1 MTDRDSDSPIR
12 EDEIAEP
19 WRRLVGFLIDWMI
32 MVMATLILLS
42 VLQVDL
48 GASDAPRLPTSV
60 RIVLGLVGA
69 AYYIGFTVS
78 RGQTPGKM
86 LIGTRVVM
94 ERTARIPGLG
104 PSTLRWVVPGV
115 FVFLPGVSVIV
126 AVIYGWLLYD
136 SLRRGLHD
144 KAAKT
149 VVIRLDRLSKE
160 PYPEPVEEQSGGGPP
175 A

>member
-1 MTDRDSDSPIR
+1 MTDRDWDSPIS

-19 WRRLVGFLIDWMI
+19 WRRLVGFVIDWMI
-32 MVMATLILLS
+32 MVMTTLILVS
-42 VLQVDL
+42 VFQVDL
-48 GASDAPRLPTSV
+48 GAGDALRLPTSV
-60 RIVLGLVGA
+60 RIVQGLVGA
-69 AYYIGFTVS
+69 AYYIGFTVW

-94 ERTARIPGLG
+94 ERTARMIPGLG

-115 FVFLPGVSVIV
+115 FVFLPGVSVV
-126 AVIYGWLLYD
+126 AAVIYGWLLFD

-149 VVIRLDRLSKE
+149 VVVLTR
-160 PYPEPVEEQSGGGPP
+160 
-175 A
+175 

>member
-1 MTDRDSDSPIR
+1 MIEVERNSPIA

-19 WRRLVGFLIDWMI
+19 WRRLVGFIIDWMFLVLI
-32 MVMATLILLS
+32 ALILVS

-48 GASDAPRLPTSV
+48 GAGDALQLPTSV
-60 RIVLGLVGA
+60 RVVQGFVAA
-69 AYYIGFTVS
+69 AYYVGFTAS

-104 PSTLRWVVPGV
+104 PSTLRWAVPGV
-115 FVFLPGVSVIV
+115 FVFLPGVSVIA
-126 AVIYGWLLYD
+126 AVIYGWLLVD
-136 SLRRGLHD
+136 SQRRGLHD

-149 VVIRLDRLSKE
+149 VVVHAR
-160 PYPEPVEEQSGGGPP
+160 
-175 A
+175 